1 MKQILTA
8 HTFGIGMKVPHRRAE
23 MHMPHLLLDC
33 QKPRAAVHEVRGE
46 AVTDQVRVDTLFDP
60 GTYQCVVN
68 NAN

>member
-33 QKPRAAVHEVRGE
+33 KDAGPAVHEIGGG
-46 AVTDQVRVDTLFDP
+46 VDNFASN
-60 GTYQCVVN
+60 G
-68 NAN
+68 A